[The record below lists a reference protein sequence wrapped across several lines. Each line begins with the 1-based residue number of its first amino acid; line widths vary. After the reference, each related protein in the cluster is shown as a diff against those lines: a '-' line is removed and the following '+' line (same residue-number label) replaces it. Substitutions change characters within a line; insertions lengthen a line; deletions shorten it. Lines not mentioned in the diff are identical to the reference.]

1 MLQPK
6 HCDLCIHSK
15 RDLKTGLTCGLT
27 GKKPNFKSFCS
38 KIVFSDHFKIYASQL
53 LADIQ
58 NLQKRKTSIYSNVF
72 FLLSIGITIIVCTFS
87 PLTTRLLKAFYPT
100 FDYASWKYFT
110 YMFILNFIGIQIIF
124 VGIYKVYKY
133 KKDIKKLKS
142 KKGELNSILNN
153 YNTSLKRFV
162 NQ

>member
-6 HCDLCIHSK
+6 HCDLCIHPK

-27 GKKPNFKSFCS
+27 DKKPNFKTSCS
-38 KIVFSDHFKIYASQL
+38 KIVFSDDFKINTNQL

-72 FLLSIGITIIVCTFS
+72 FLLLIGLTIIVCTFS
-87 PLTTRLLKAFYPT
+87 PLTTRLLKSFYPT

-110 YMFILNFIGIQIIF
+110 AIFILNFIGIQIIF

-133 KKDIKKLKS
+133 KKDVKKLKS
-142 KKGELNSILNN
+142 KKGKLNSILNN
-153 YNTSLKRFV
+153 YNTDIETL
-162 NQ
+162 NM

>member
-27 GKKPNFKSFCS
+27 GKKPNFKTSCS
-38 KIVFSDHFKIYASQL
+38 KIVFSNHFKINSTQL

-58 NLQKRKTSIYSNVF
+58 DLQKRKTSIYSNVF
-72 FLLSIGITIIVCTFS
+72 FLLLIGFTIIVCTFS

-100 FDYASWKYFT
+100 FDYASWKYST
-110 YMFILNFIGIQIIF
+110 AMFILNFIGVQIIF
-124 VGIYKVYKY
+124 VGVYKVYNY
-133 KKDIKKLKS
+133 KKDIKKLQS
-142 KKGELNSILNN
+142 EKKELNSILNN
-153 YNTSLKRFV
+153 YNTDTQRLTF
-162 NQ
+162 

>member
-1 MLQPK
+1 MSIPYYAYTNTLNETFQKITKKPMLQPK

-72 FLLSIGITIIVCTFS
+72 FLLSIGITIIVCTFFS
-87 PLTTRLLKAFYPT
+87 ANNSFIKSFLP
-100 FDYASWKYFT
+100 YF
-110 YMFILNFIGIQIIF
+110 
-124 VGIYKVYKY
+124 
-133 KKDIKKLKS
+133 
-142 KKGELNSILNN
+142 
-153 YNTSLKRFV
+153 
-162 NQ
+162 

>member
-1 MLQPK
+1 
-6 HCDLCIHSK
+6 
-15 RDLKTGLTCGLT
+15 
-27 GKKPNFKSFCS
+27 
-38 KIVFSDHFKIYASQL
+38 
-53 LADIQ
+53 
-58 NLQKRKTSIYSNVF
+58 LQKLKTSIYSNVF
-72 FLLSIGITIIVCTFS
+72 FLLSIGITIIVYTFS

-110 YMFILNFIGIQIIF
+110 AIFILNFIGIQIIF

-133 KKDIKKLKS
+133 KKDIKKLQS
-142 KKGELNSILNN
+142 EKKELNSILNN